1 MCRVAAFLPVT
12 HCTTTFL
19 FEMLLNFFSNLVC
32 VCLDIR
38 LERIESAKVLR
49 TKPQLDQTNYE
60 FASEFQYLNG
70 FMRESTFTM
79 LR

>member
-49 TKPQLDQTNYE
+49 TNAHLYQINYE
-60 FASEFQYLNG
+60 LQNKSNEILSYQIN
-70 FMRESTFTM
+70 
-79 LR
+79 